1 MPFTEISL
9 LVRLFLGALATFFA
23 ILLWSKA
30 REGEWLLVILAVI
43 IMYGEII
50 YSTLQ
55 KFGILLLEDLTLFG
69 LPVSSLIQVVLI
81 NLPLILLAIAF
92 MIAVIRRRLP

>member
-1 MPFTEISL
+1 MPFTEIAL
-9 LVRLFLGALATFFA
+9 LIRLFLGALTTFFA

-55 KFGILLLEDLTLFG
+55 KFGILLLENITLFG
-69 LPVSSLIQVVLI
+69 LPVSSLIQVILV
-81 NLPLILLAIAF
+81 NLPLVFLAIAF
-92 MIAVIRRRLP
+92 IIAVIRRRLP